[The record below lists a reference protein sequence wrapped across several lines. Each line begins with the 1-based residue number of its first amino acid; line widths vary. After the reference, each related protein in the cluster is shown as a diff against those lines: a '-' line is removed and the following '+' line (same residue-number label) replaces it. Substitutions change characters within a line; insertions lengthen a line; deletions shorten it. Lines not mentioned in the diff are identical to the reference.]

1 VFYIFGAKAKVDMT
15 SLDRIFSYKNWR
27 QRIPLDATTVTPGYI
42 LLPNEW
48 EFNHLP
54 ERVDKKSFLDVGAN
68 DGYFVFEA
76 ERRGAT
82 RIVATDLYYQGESGN
97 MGGWNS
103 TGITMVKEHLHSKV
117 EIVPKSIYDLQELNE
132 KFDVVLCT
140 NVVSWLDNL
149 NLAIERLS
157 EVCNETLYLKDG
169 FLMRYDPEPV
179 LQYERAKNLVNFR
192 ANLSYMTTLLRA
204 NGFTRIEMIPV
215 HIHKNFDWQMEHI
228 PMVTTSAEV
237 QIYSLP
243 SEASA
248 TAKANCF
255 QAWVLAEREGF
266 YYLRNTGW
274 VKKTDVAIAPRG
286 KRSLI
291 NKIIRAVL
299 SESGYAYY
307 VRKRGTETYVK
318 PFMIVAH
325 KH

>member
-1 VFYIFGAKAKVDMT
+1 MRG
-15 SLDRIFSYKNWR
+15 LDKILAYKNWR
-27 QRIPLDATTVTPGYI
+27 QRIPLDASMVTPGYI

-54 ERVDKKSFLDVGAN
+54 ARMDNKSFLDVGAN

-76 ERRGAT
+76 ERRGAR
-82 RIVATDLYYQGESGN
+82 RIVATDLYYDGVSGN

-103 TGITMVKEHLHSKV
+103 AGISLVKEYLDSGV
-117 EIVPKSIYDLQELNE
+117 EILPKSIYDIQELNE

-149 NLAIERLS
+149 NLAIERLA

-192 ANLSYMTTLLRA
+192 ANLSYMSTILRA
-204 NGFTRIEMIPV
+204 NGFKRIQMVPV

-228 PMVTTSAEV
+228 PMVVTEGDVQVYDLPDASSAHV
-237 QIYSLP
+237 AL
-243 SEASA
+243 
-248 TAKANCF
+248 NCKTL
-255 QAWVLAEREGF
+255 WVLAERNEF

-274 VKKTDVAIAPRG
+274 VKKSDVAAAPRG
-286 KRSLI
+286 KRSFL
-291 NKIIRAVL
+291 NKLIRAVL
-299 SESGYAYY
+299 SESAYAYY

-325 KH
+325 KN